1 MTQGRGDLGQQECAH
16 PVGGAWA
23 PKLPAVD
30 DGFWPKCTG
39 REYGRERTTLGRRY
53 GSRRPLPAAAPEPDP
68 FNLRKRGS
76 EIQGNNCTQRL
87 TDRQTEQTQGA
98 PLEAAH
104 EAARLQAPTTE
115 TLVQKRSWRRLKL

>member
-1 MTQGRGDLGQQECAH
+1 MAAG
-16 PVGGAWA
+16 
-23 PKLPAVD
+23 
-30 DGFWPKCTG
+30 
-39 REYGRERTTLGRRY
+39 
-53 GSRRPLPAAAPEPDP
+53 PLPAAAPDPDP

-115 TLVQKRSWRRLKL
+115 TLVQKRSWPRLKLYGRIGAVYDFVRNEIAFGYNEGDDPPASRPPQLDGRPSWDP